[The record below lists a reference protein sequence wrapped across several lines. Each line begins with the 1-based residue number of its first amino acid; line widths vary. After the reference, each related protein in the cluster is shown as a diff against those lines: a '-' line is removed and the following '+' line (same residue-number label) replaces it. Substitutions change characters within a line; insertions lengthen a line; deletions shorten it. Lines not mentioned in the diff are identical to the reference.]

1 MESFR
6 KVSGRDVIFNR
17 KFYGILNLSSSFEDY
32 IKKDFGIIVELYV
45 INYEITK
52 DDLFCLIIY
61 DKIWNIIGDL

>member
-52 DDLFCLIIY
+52 DDLFCLITY